1 LRAAA
6 HEALWLDDAQLR
18 AWLRRPLDT
27 SAVIRAHGH
36 VTATRAGVEADL
48 SRRKLETGALR
59 TFPVWTE
66 HRDGTRRVFAAAEG
80 VPRALAQA
88 CADLQR
94 VPEHPFIRAAW
105 VSQALGVVHPFRD
118 ANGGTARFLASLE
131 LARASLPPFIL
142 SFELRNGAYIEA
154 LAIREGLDP
163 LALVVYEAVQQ
174 QLATA
179 LLSGRAREGV
189 SENHSAARA
198 ERWDAVADEVIRAK
212 MGRAAAPAARAG
224 GNADDAM
231 TRLTRSGVRMTA
243 VPAPRIASWTVG
255 TPVPARVDLAIF
267 ELRGGPTHWLGA
279 AVIGRAGEYG
289 ELGSWLER
297 QHVATYFVAP
307 GDEPDAIVD
316 ARFHRWLDTRVE
328 QIVRGLARW
337 M

>member
-6 HEALWLDDAQLR
+6 HQALWLDDAQLR
-18 AWLRRPLDT
+18 EWLRRPLDT
-27 SAVIRAHGH
+27 NTVIRAHGH
-36 VTATRAGVEADL
+36 VTAMRAGAEADL

-66 HRDGTRRVFAAAEG
+66 HRDGTRRLFAAAEE

-88 CADLQR
+88 CADLER

-105 VSQALGVVHPFRD
+105 LSQAMGVVHPFRD
-118 ANGGTARFLASLE
+118 ANGGTARFLASLA

-154 LAIREGLDP
+154 LAIRTGLDP

-174 QLATA
+174 QLAMV
-179 LLSGRAREGV
+179 LLSGRARVGV
-189 SENHSAARA
+189 WEDRNAARA
-198 ERWDAVADEVIRAK
+198 ERFGAVADEVVRAK
-212 MGRAAAPAARAG
+212 LGGDPAARRADADAITRLVRGGARMAAAPR
-224 GNADDAM
+224 
-231 TRLTRSGVRMTA
+231 V
-243 VPAPRIASWTVG
+243 ASWVVG
-255 TPVPARVDLAIF
+255 SPLPAYVDLAMF

-279 AVIGRAGEYG
+279 VVAARAGERG
-289 ELGSWLER
+289 ELGSGLER

-307 GDEPDAIVD
+307 SEEPDAIVD
-316 ARFHRWLDTRVE
+316 LRFRRWLDTRIE

>member
-6 HEALWLDDAQLR
+6 HQVLSLDDAQLHE
-18 AWLRRPLDT
+18 WLRRPLDT
-27 SAVIRAHGH
+27 NAVIRAHGH

-66 HRDGTRRVFAAAEG
+66 HRDGTRRVFAAAEE

-105 VSQALGVVHPFRD
+105 LSSVIGVVHPFRD

-142 SFELRNGAYIEA
+142 SLELRNGAYIEA
-154 LAIREGLDP
+154 LASREGLDP

-174 QLATA
+174 QLASA
-179 LLSGRAREGV
+179 LLAGRPGGSVWDDR
-189 SENHSAARA
+189 NAARA
-198 ERWDAVADEVIRAK
+198 ERFGTVADEVVRAK
-212 MGRAAAPAARAG
+212 IGADVAPARADAEAITRLVRAG
-224 GNADDAM
+224 ARIA
-231 TRLTRSGVRMTA
+231 A
-243 VPAPRIASWTVG
+243 VPVPRIASWTVG
-255 TPVPARVDLAIF
+255 AKLPAHIDLAMF

-279 AVIGRAGEYG
+279 VVTGRAGERG
-289 ELGSWLER
+289 ELGSGLER

-307 GDEPDAIVD
+307 SDEPDAIVD
-316 ARFHRWLDTRVE
+316 ARFRRWLATRIE